1 MLLAPMSLAALEPSS
16 RVALITGANKGIG
29 KEIARKLAVGMPAV
43 GGSGFEPGLTTIL
56 ACRDEELGAA
66 AASEIPGAV
75 VCRCDLT
82 DSASIEAT
90 RAFVEREYGRLD
102 VLVNNAAVCYNDAT
116 LYGKV
121 PYTPFEEQADITV
134 RTNFFGSLEVTRA
147 LLPLLRKSSSPRI
160 INVASAAG
168 RLRGSQA
175 LQDKVTSPS
184 LTVEALEELMRTFVR
199 DAEAGEHV
207 ANGWPNTCYG
217 VSKLGLIALTR
228 VLARDEPKIMV
239 NAVDPGWCKTDQNLM
254 QGPVSAERGATT
266 PALLATLPDEQF
278 LSGGLY
284 LEEQEIKWDYSGVTR
299 AL

>member
-1 MLLAPMSLAALEPSS
+1 
-16 RVALITGANKGIG
+16 
-29 KEIARKLAVGMPAV
+29 MPAV
-43 GGSGFEPGLTTIL
+43 GGPGRFRAGSHDDPRVPRRGARRRGSERDSGRS
-56 ACRDEELGAA
+56 AS
-66 AASEIPGAV
+66 AASTST
-75 VCRCDLT
+75 DLG
-82 DSASIEAT
+82 EHRGAT

-121 PYTPFEEQADITV
+121 PYTPFEEQAGITV

-175 LQDKVTSPS
+175 LQDKVTSPD
-184 LTVEALEELMRTFVR
+184 LTVEALEELMRAFVR

-228 VLARDEPKIMV
+228 VLARDEPSIMV

-278 LSGGLY
+278 LSGGLTSRSRRSSAPN
-284 LEEQEIKWDYSGVTR
+284 YSGVTR
-299 AL
+299 ALSGA

>member
-1 MLLAPMSLAALEPSS
+1 MHGGAVLPRASRTGRPTHLQREADVAGDAVAQMRRVAGKPQLERRFLSNVAEAAVADLLARTA
-16 RVALITGANKGIG
+16 
-29 KEIARKLAVGMPAV
+29 
-43 GGSGFEPGLTTIL
+43 
-56 ACRDEELGAA
+56 DH
-66 AASEIPGAV
+66 
-75 VCRCDLT
+75 
-82 DSASIEAT
+82 
-90 RAFVEREYGRLD
+90 LD
-102 VLVNNAAVCYNDAT
+102 VV
-116 LYGKV
+116 G
-121 PYTPFEEQADITV
+121 QAPD
-134 RTNFFGSLEVTRA
+134 RA
-147 LLPLLRKSSSPRI
+147 LLQVTRK
-160 INVASAAG
+160 
-168 RLRGSQA
+168 L
-175 LQDKVTSPS
+175 
-184 LTVEALEELMRTFVR
+184 R

-217 VSKLGLIALTR
+217 VSKLGLSALTR